1 MTLFSVYALGVGFG
15 LPYIT
20 LVPFLF
26 LTLIKRKSIKI
37 NLQLKILKYLKFN
50 FVDTLLNKM
59 KYLVIKKG

>member
-20 LVPFLF
+20 LVHSLF

-50 FVDTLLNKM
+50 FIDTLLNKT